1 MPKFDTGSLIFL
13 DIETVPGESS
23 FMLLSED
30 WQELWTKKSART
42 IPPEITPGDFY
53 QQQSAIYA
61 EFAKIVCISFGYY
74 RSSGSERKLRI
85 KSLFGTDEKELLSNF
100 CEILSGFEKHH
111 KAWIFAGHNVKE
123 FDLPFLS
130 RRMLING
137 LSIPASMNFQNMK
150 PWEINVVDTMHYW
163 RFGDYKNYTSLEL
176 LATTLG
182 IPSPKSDINGS
193 QVGEVFWKEKNLK
206 RIVEYCQRDVA
217 TVANIIQRFN
227 GENILGEDEIE
238 IAE

>member
-13 DIETVPGESS
+13 DIETVPGEAS
-23 FMLLSED
+23 FMMLSED

-42 IPPEITPGDFY
+42 LPPDVAIEDFY
-53 QQQSAIYA
+53 QQQAAISA

-85 KSLFGTDEKELLSNF
+85 KSLFGNDEKELLSDF
-100 CEILSGFEKHH
+100 IDMLAGFEKHH

-137 LSIPASMNFQNMK
+137 LRIPASMNFQNMK

-163 RFGDYKNYTSLEL
+163 RFGDYRNYTSLEL
-176 LATTLG
+176 LATALG

-206 RIVEYCQRDVA
+206 RIAEYCQRDVA

-227 GENILGEDEIE
+227 GDAILREDEIE

>member
-30 WQELWTKKSART
+30 WQELWTKKSARML
-42 IPPEITPGDFY
+42 PPDIAPADFY
-53 QQQSAIYA
+53 QQQAAIYA

-85 KSLFGTDEKELLSNF
+85 KSLFGTDEKELLLNF
-100 CEILSGFEKHH
+100 CELLIGFEKHH

-137 LSIPASMNFQNMK
+137 MSIPASMNFQNMK

-163 RFGDYKNYTSLEL
+163 RFGDFRNYTSLEL
-176 LATTLG
+176 LATALG

-227 GENILGEDEIE
+227 GEQILGEDEIE

>member
-42 IPPEITPGDFY
+42 LPPDIAPEDFY
-53 QQQSAIYA
+53 QQQAALYA

-85 KSLFGTDEKELLSNF
+85 KSLCSTDEKQLLTEF
-100 CEILSGFEKHH
+100 CEILAGFEKHH

-137 LSIPASMNFQNMK
+137 LRIHGSMNFQNMK

-163 RFGDYKNYTSLEL
+163 RFGDFRNYTSLEL
-176 LATTLG
+176 LAAALS

-206 RIVEYCQRDVA
+206 RIAEYCQRDVA

-227 GENILGEDEIE
+227 GDAILKEDEIE